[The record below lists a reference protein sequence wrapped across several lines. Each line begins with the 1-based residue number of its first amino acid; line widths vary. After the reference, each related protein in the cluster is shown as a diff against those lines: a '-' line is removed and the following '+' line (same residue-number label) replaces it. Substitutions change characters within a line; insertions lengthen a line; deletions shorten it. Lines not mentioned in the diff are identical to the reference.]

1 MYKVAIIGFGYWGP
15 KLSRNFHNSRNF
27 DIKYIIDKSNKN
39 LNLAKSQFPLAILS
53 NNHKKINTNEIDL
66 VVISTPTKT
75 HFDLANFFLKKT
87 NVLIEKPISLS
98 STNVNKLEKLAK
110 KNKKSIFVDYPFIF
124 SGSINFIKKI
134 ILKKKYGKLLE
145 VESYREQAP
154 VRNDADVVWDLG
166 VHDVSILQYLLNKNP
181 KKITSNKFITSKNK
195 LSDSAYINMV
205 YKNGPN
211 VFIRNSWISSI
222 KIRKIK
228 FKFQKAIVI
237 CDENEPIYKIKIYS
251 KKKDS
256 NLLYNVEIPDIDI
269 SEPLFNLV
277 EYIAKSIKKKNNIVF
292 NNNFNLKITRTL
304 ERI

>member
-1 MYKVAIIGFGYWGP
+1 
-15 KLSRNFHNSRNF
+15 
-27 DIKYIIDKSNKN
+27 
-39 LNLAKSQFPLAILS
+39 
-53 NNHKKINTNEIDL
+53 
-66 VVISTPTKT
+66 
-75 HFDLANFFLKKT
+75 
-87 NVLIEKPISLS
+87 
-98 STNVNKLEKLAK
+98 
-110 KNKKSIFVDYPFIF
+110 
-124 SGSINFIKKI
+124 
-134 ILKKKYGKLLE
+134 
-145 VESYREQAP
+145 
-154 VRNDADVVWDLG
+154 
-166 VHDVSILQYLLNKNP
+166 
-181 KKITSNKFITSKNK
+181 
-195 LSDSAYINMV
+195 MV

>member
-98 STNVNKLEKLAK
+98 STNVDKLEKLAK

-154 VRNDADVVWDLG
+154 VRNDANVVWDLG

-181 KKITSNKFITSKNK
+181 KKITSNKFITGKNK

-251 KKKDS
+251 KKKNS